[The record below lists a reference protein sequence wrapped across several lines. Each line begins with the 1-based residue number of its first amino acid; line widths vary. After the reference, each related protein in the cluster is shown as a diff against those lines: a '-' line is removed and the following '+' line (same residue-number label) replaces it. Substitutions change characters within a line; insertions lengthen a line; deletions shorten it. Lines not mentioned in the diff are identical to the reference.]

1 MRCQTMRGGRRQAAQ
16 GRLKPAPTLD
26 RRHVLSGGMAG
37 LLTLCASPLLA
48 LQRANPA
55 GGARKLTDSISV
67 LDGGG
72 SNIVALSSADG
83 LVLVDTGAPNNGD
96 RVMAALKGL
105 GGNTR
110 VHTVFNT
117 HYHPAQTGNNEVFAE
132 AGAKI
137 VAHDRTRQWM
147 SVDHWL
153 PDQSRYQKARPKAA
167 WPTDVFFNT
176 GSQTIS
182 TAQAGSER
190 IDFGYL
196 LVAHTAGDIYVHFKD
211 SNVLAVGDVASP
223 INDPALDW
231 ITGAWMGGRVSAMD
245 LLLKIGNDQTR
256 VVPGTGPVMTWAEFK
271 AERELMETV
280 RQRLFKQIR
289 QGDGPQDMVDGGVLQ
304 GLARTWKDPYTFLYA
319 AARGLWGN
327 HNKLDPDVV

>member
-1 MRCQTMRGGRRQAAQ
+1 
-16 GRLKPAPTLD
+16 
-26 RRHVLSGGMAG
+26 MAG
-37 LLTLCASPLLA
+37 LLTLWSSPLLQA
-48 LQRANPA
+48 GQRTND
-55 GGARKLTDSISV
+55 GVRKLTDTISV

-83 LVLVDTGAPNNGD
+83 IVLVDTGAPDNGD
-96 RVMAALKGL
+96 RVMAALKRL
-105 GGNTR
+105 GGNPK

-117 HYHPAQTGNNEVFAE
+117 HYHLAQTGNNEAFAA

-153 PDQSRYQKARPKAA
+153 PDQDRYQKARPKAA
-167 WPTDVFFNT
+167 WPTEVFFNT
-176 GSQTIS
+176 GTRKIGGEQ
-182 TAQAGSER
+182 
-190 IDFGYL
+190 IDYGYL
-196 LVAHTAGDIYVHFKD
+196 LVAHTAGDIYVYFKD

-223 INDPALDW
+223 VNDPELDW
-231 ITGAWMGGRVSAMD
+231 ITGAWIGGRVSAMD
-245 LLLKIGNDQTR
+245 RLLKIGNDQTR

-271 AERELMETV
+271 AERDLMEVV
-280 RQRLFKQIR
+280 RLRLFKQIR
-289 QGDGPQDMVDGGVLQ
+289 QGDGPQDMVDGGVLK
-304 GLARTWKDPYTFLYA
+304 GLARTWKDPYKFLYA